1 MSDYI
6 NREAFIADI
15 EKRYCEPCEAEG
27 KDYNHVRRRA
37 CWVDDMV
44 CEIEGA
50 PAADV
55 APVAYGEWRH
65 SGGDE
70 WCCTNCGNV
79 IHTEG
84 SWERPEQKYCEECGA
99 KMNGGKHE

>member
-1 MSDYI
+1 MNKYI
-6 NREAFIADI
+6 REEALI
-15 EKRYCEPCEAEG
+15 EELKRRDFLPVIVKHAIEA
-27 KDYNHVRRRA
+27 V
-37 CWVDDMV
+37 
-44 CEIEGA
+44 

-55 APVAYGEWRH
+55 ALVVRGEWRH

-99 KMNGGKHE
+99 KMNGGKQ